1 MTVAAHPIPS
11 VSHEASSG
19 RARRSVAATELLCI
33 LPAFAICLLVCF
45 WFITWGNGHLFVV
58 DRFGDYYDAQ
68 ARAMLHGH
76 LDVPP
81 EAIGYEAFERDGKFY
96 GYFGITPALLRIPF
110 LLLAPQM
117 DGMWS
122 RLATL
127 VACFLNLVY
136 AKRLLTLARRGDDV
150 AKTSHHLWHDWLFL
164 LAVGI
169 GSTNLFIISRS
180 FTFHEAIM
188 WGSTFALM
196 AGYYLIRY
204 LEAGQIAAIGLAGL
218 CALLA
223 FLSRPT
229 AGAGAILAVGLTT
242 LYLLYQSIRTRS
254 RVNTMRGLLACGIVA
269 CGIGIFCGINY
280 AKFGT
285 FQGVP
290 LKYYLPYAMEPRR
303 MELTGGSQIHAANLP
318 TGIAAYFGVAG
329 FDTNRAFPWI
339 YLTQRVAVLP
349 GSAIDIVE
357 PHSSIPVSMP
367 ALFLLACFGGL
378 AIARKGNLVA
388 SAARLPAAGLLIG
401 ASVVLVTVGITQ
413 RYLHDFFPVLVLAGA
428 FGMAELERRKGSAN
442 SAALRT
448 AVLTL
453 LVLLSVGI
461 NCAFAFDYQA
471 EIAKSAPPDQHQ
483 RLEHIRA
490 MFGKRGMTQS
500 ALSFASR
507 PRYSG
512 GGLGRGSIYRGMTE
526 DPHPNPPPEYRER
539 ELAATSGLLHVPVG
553 ERGSR

>member
-1 MTVAAHPIPS
+1 MSHAAL
-11 VSHEASSG
+11 SHS
-19 RARRSVAATELLCI
+19 ARRSAAAAELPCV

-45 WFITWGNGHLFVV
+45 WFITWGTGHLFVV
-58 DRFGDYYDAQ
+58 DRFGNYYDAQ

-96 GYFGITPALLRIPF
+96 GYFGITPALLRIPL

-122 RLATL
+122 RLAML

-136 AKRLLTLARRGDDV
+136 AKRLLTLARQGRET
-150 AKTSHHLWHDWLFL
+150 KSTSPNWWHDSLFL
-164 LAVGI
+164 FAVGI

-188 WGSTFALM
+188 WGSTFAFM

-204 LEAGQIAAIGLAGL
+204 FQAGQSGAIALAGL
-218 CALLA
+218 FASLA
-223 FLSRPT
+223 FLARPT
-229 AGAGAILAVGLTT
+229 AGAGAILAVGLVC
-242 LYLLYQSIRTRS
+242 LYLLYQSILAGAAAS
-254 RVNTMRGLLACGIVA
+254 AIRGLLACGIVA
-269 CGIGIFCGINY
+269 CGIGLFCGINY
-280 AKFGT
+280 AKFRT
-285 FQGVP
+285 LQGVP

-303 MELTGGSQIHAANLP
+303 MEVTGGSQIHAANLP
-318 TGIAAYFGVAG
+318 TGLAAYFGVTG

-339 YLTQRVAVLP
+339 YLTQRVPALP
-349 GSAIDIVE
+349 GATIDIVE

-378 AIARKGNLVA
+378 AIARKGNPA
-388 SAARLPAAGLLIG
+388 ANAARLPAVGLLIG

-413 RYLHDFFPVLVLAGA
+413 RYLHDFFPVLVLTGA
-428 FGMAELERRKGSAN
+428 FGIAALERRRGSVN

-448 AVLTL
+448 VTLTL

-471 EIAKSAPPDQHQ
+471 EIAKSAPPGQHQ
-483 RLEHIRA
+483 RLERIRA
-490 MFGKRGMTQS
+490 ILGEGPFTQS
-500 ALSFASR
+500 AVSSRSR
-507 PRYSG
+507 PRYAG
-512 GGLGRGSIYRGMTE
+512 GGLGRGLSICCTLAE

-539 ELAATSGLLHVPVG
+539 EFPAGRQLYHALLGEVGL
-553 ERGSR
+553 S